1 MAGAANPP
9 LSIIANPLAGGFVG
23 QPYSTTLAA
32 TGGNPPYTWKLVSGS
47 GTPPKGLKLNKS
59 TGVISG
65 TPTSHAVTSTFTIE
79 VLDTKM
85 AKVKKNTATATFA
98 ITIGVTTMAIAATNG
113 LHTCALLTG
122 GTVDCWGH
130 NHYGQL
136 GNGTTAD
143 SPTLVPVSGLSGI
156 TAIATGVFHTCALLT
171 GGTVDCWG
179 ANPDGELGNGTTT
192 DSSTPVTVGV
202 FSGATAISAG
212 GAHTCAL
219 VPFYG
224 GIALCWGNNYVGQL
238 GNGTTTNSST
248 PVPVSGLSGVT
259 AIATGGNHTCAL
271 LTGGTVDCWGE
282 NTYGELGNGTRSNS
296 STPVVVLG
304 LP

>member
-1 MAGAANPP
+1 VVAGAANPP

-113 LHTCALLTG
+113 L
-122 GTVDCWGH
+122 
-130 NHYGQL
+130 
-136 GNGTTAD
+136 
-143 SPTLVPVSGLSGI
+143 
-156 TAIATGVFHTCALLT
+156 HTCALLT